1 MTDLDSLDTLQ
12 AEVDKAKKDAR
23 KQEIADFRWIMDDP
37 RGRRFMW
44 RLMGQCKVFE
54 PSFNPHGGVMN
65 FNEGQRNVG
74 LFLLGETNDLCPAMF
89 PVMAAENA
97 PQPVEDE
104 SHD

>member
-1 MTDLDSLDTLQ
+1 MDDLDDLDALREE
-12 AEVDKAKKDAR
+12 ADKSQQTAR
-23 KQEIADFRWIMDDP
+23 QQEIADFRWLMNDP

-44 RLMGQCKVFE
+44 RLMGHCKVFQ

-97 PQPVEDE
+97 PKPVEDE
-104 SHD
+104 SN

>member
-1 MTDLDSLDTLQ
+1 MADAEELDALREKSEQT
-12 AEVDKAKKDAR
+12 AR
-23 KQEIADFRWIMDDP
+23 QQEIADFRWLMNDY

-44 RLMGQCKVFE
+44 RLMGHCKVFQ

-104 SHD
+104 SN

>member
-1 MTDLDSLDTLQ
+1 MTELDELDALREQSEQVQQTVRQ
-12 AEVDKAKKDAR
+12 
-23 KQEIADFRWIMDDP
+23 QEIADFRWLMSDP

-74 LFLLGETNDLCPAMF
+74 LFLLGEVNQLCPAQF

-97 PQPVEDE
+97 PEPVEE
-104 SHD
+104 EAN

>member
-1 MTDLDSLDTLQ
+1 MADLEDLDALREEEEKD
-12 AEVDKAKKDAR
+12 KDAAR
-23 KQEIADFRWIMDDP
+23 KKEIADFRWLMSDP

-44 RLMGQCKVFE
+44 RLMGHCKVFQ

-97 PQPVEDE
+97 PKPVEDE
-104 SHD
+104 SN

>member
-1 MTDLDSLDTLQ
+1 MTDLDELDAQREQEQQTVRQ
-12 AEVDKAKKDAR
+12 
-23 KQEIADFRWIMDDP
+23 QEIADFRWLMSDH

-44 RLMGQCKVFE
+44 RLMGQCKVFQ

-97 PQPVEDE
+97 PKPVEDE
-104 SHD
+104 SN

>member
-1 MTDLDSLDTLQ
+1 MADLEDLDALREQEEKDKDT
-12 AEVDKAKKDAR
+12 AR
-23 KQEIADFRWIMDDP
+23 KQEIADFRWLMGDP

-44 RLMGQCKVFE
+44 RLMGQCKVFQ

-97 PQPVEDE
+97 PKSVEDD
-104 SHD
+104 SN

>member
-1 MTDLDSLDTLQ
+1 MDDLDELDSLREED
-12 AEVDKAKKDAR
+12 DKAR
-23 KQEIADFRWIMDDP
+23 LTVRQQEAADFRWLMNDP

-44 RLMGQCKVFE
+44 RLMGHCKVFQ

-97 PQPVEDE
+97 PKPVEDE
-104 SHD
+104 SN

>member
-1 MTDLDSLDTLQ
+1 MSEGLESLDALREEGEQ
-12 AEVDKAKKDAR
+12 AERAER
-23 KQEIADFRWIMDDP
+23 LKQAADFRWLMNDE

-44 RLMGQCKVFE
+44 RLMGHCKVFE

-74 LFLLGETNDLCPAMF
+74 LFLLGQVNQLCPSMF

-97 PQPVEDE
+97 PKPLEDE
-104 SHD
+104 SN

>member
-1 MTDLDSLDTLQ
+1 MTDLENLDEL
-12 AEVDKAKKDAR
+12 R
-23 KQEIADFRWIMDDP
+23 KQDETAKETARQQEISDFKWLMGDP

-44 RLMGQCKVFE
+44 RLMGHCKVFQ

-104 SHD
+104 TN